1 MRSLKRSV
9 ICSLV
14 IALWSA
20 NVCGQSQVERNVV
33 YGMYSGL
40 ALLMDVHRPER
51 PNGYGIVCIAGSG
64 WNTPL
69 GQDAPPL
76 KEGAIIGDWAKALGA
91 AGYTVFA
98 VNHRATS
105 RFQYPAAVEDVQRAV
120 RFVRLNAGRFGID
133 PNRIAAMGGSSG
145 GHLAAMVGVLD
156 GAGDPDDPDPV
167 NRVSSK
173 VQSVVALYGAFD
185 LKRIRTIPG
194 GPAVSL
200 FLGVRPL
207 VDTSTPT
214 SVEYT
219 LYSSASPITYVTG
232 DDPPLLMFH
241 GDADETVPFEQSQLM
256 EAALRK
262 AAIPVKFVPVPGGRH
277 GRNFQFQPGDARLP
291 DYIGESVKW
300 FDLHLRKSVPSNDR
314 LQPSALRAMVK
325 RRG

>member
-1 MRSLKRSV
+1 MRTTFLTTTLALLVAAVSATAKPRVEKNV
-9 ICSLV
+9 I
-14 IALWSA
+14 
-20 NVCGQSQVERNVV
+20 

-64 WNTPL
+64 WNALP

-76 KEGAIIGDWAKALGA
+76 KESAIIGDWAKVLGA
-91 AGYTVFA
+91 AGYTLFA

-120 RFVRLNAGRFGID
+120 RFVRLNAGRFGIG
-133 PNRIAAMGGSSG
+133 PNRIGAMGGSSG

-156 GAGDPDDPDPV
+156 GAGDPNDPDPV

-173 VQSVVALYGAFD
+173 VQSVVALYAPSD

-200 FLGVRPL
+200 FLGVRPID
-207 VDTSTPT
+207 DTSAPT
-214 SVEYT
+214 SIEYK
-219 LYSSASPITYVTG
+219 LYSSASPITYVTA
-232 DDPPLLMFH
+232 DDPPFLMFH

-262 AAIPVKFVPVPGGRH
+262 VAVPVQFVPVSGGRH
-277 GRNFQFQPGDARLP
+277 GRNFQFQPGDTRLP
-291 DYIGESVKW
+291 DYVGDSARW
-300 FDLHLRKSVPSNDR
+300 FDLHLRTSTPPNPG
-314 LQPSALRAMVK
+314 LEPAA
-325 RRG
+325 RRQR